1 MYIPVPRSLPGAT
14 CPHCERR
21 SASGV
26 CAFILPGESN
36 SGRDLDNANTRC
48 NAALIAAGIPAAHVL
63 RFHWAK
69 VPDHSTLEEE

>member
-1 MYIPVPRSLPGAT
+1 MKFIPRSLPGAT

-21 SASGV
+21 SAPGA
-26 CAFILPGESN
+26 CAFTPEDGSPHQSLSAAFP
-36 SGRDLDNANTRC
+36 RC
-48 NAALIAAGIPAAHVL
+48 NAALIAAGIPAAYVL